1 MTDIYNKFEQL
12 PQEVKKAVGSEQAI
26 NILETIEKKYN
37 VDLMH
42 LVLMVVTKEI
52 KLVNLESFFQ
62 EEFEMTEEEARNLAA
77 DLKERIFKPILG
89 YLQEKEITEIKEEK
103 LEENEIQELKAKMGE
118 IKPASIDDPIQEII
132 KKSNLP
138 FSDEVLLK
146 RLKNIIAVR
155 LREVRDKIETRE
167 ALIKSQKV
175 GGLGLGENEADK
187 VIAIIE
193 AEIKKLEEKFRKE
206 AKLSKF
212 EIPQA
217 TKPISVKPRETVI
230 LEKKKEV
237 AAKPAEISKPKIN
250 LIVPIPTKPQ
260 KLVEA
265 PQKEAKIEAPK
276 PAKITPPSAPKTQE
290 VKKSEEKNN
299 FQPIPRKP
307 LMEDIRAP
315 RKITEKEESEKK
327 FPRTM
332 GPLEELR
339 YLSLNDFRRLSD
351 SPQGATAKIKQ
362 KIDLLEKDS
371 FAKKIQG
378 IKNWRQNE
386 VYKLYLAIGRES
398 IEKNKGTKDIIKDRT
413 NQNKPVLSE
422 EEFEAVADLNELL
435 RF

>member
-1 MTDIYNKFEQL
+1 MVNIYTKFEQL
-12 PQEVKKAVGSEQAI
+12 PREVKKTIGSKEAI
-26 NILETIEKKYN
+26 KILETIEKKYN
-37 VDLMH
+37 IDLMH

-52 KLVNLESFFQ
+52 KLENLENFFQ
-62 EEFEMTEEEARNLAA
+62 EEFEMAREEARNLTL
-77 DLKERIFKPILG
+77 DLKDKIFKPILD

-103 LEENEIQELKAKMGE
+103 LEENEIKELKTKMGE
-118 IKPASIDDPIQEII
+118 IKPVSIDDPIQEII

-146 RLKNIIAVR
+146 RLKNIIAAR

-167 ALIKSQKV
+167 ALIKSQKI
-175 GGLGLGENEADK
+175 GGLDLEENEADK

-193 AEIKKLEEKFRKE
+193 TEIKKLEEKFRKE

-212 EIPQA
+212 EIPLA
-217 TKPISVKPRETVI
+217 IKPISVKPRETVI
-230 LEKKKEV
+230 LEKKKEI
-237 AAKPAEISKPKIN
+237 AAKPAEIIKPKIN
-250 LIVPIPTKPQ
+250 FTPQAPIKQ
-260 KLVEA
+260 KLVKA
-265 PQKEAKIEAPK
+265 PLKEERIEAPK
-276 PAKITPPSAPKTQE
+276 PAKIVSPVI
-290 VKKSEEKNN
+290 VKKPEVKNN
-299 FQPIPRKP
+299 FQPAPNKP

-315 RKITEKEESEKK
+315 RKITEKEEAEKK
-327 FPRTM
+327 YPRTM

-386 VYKLYLAIGRES
+386 VYRMYLGIGRES
-398 IEKNKGTKDIIKDRT
+398 IEKNKGTTDIIQERI
-413 NQNKPVLSE
+413 NRNKPILSE